1 MSVVANSKDPEILL
15 LSELIL
21 TEEERDHMYPRC
33 VESQK
38 WHKATQ
44 SENRYRP
51 IGLDEPTSIPEDQT
65 AR

>member
-21 TEEERDHMYPRC
+21 TEEERDHMYPQC

-38 WHKATQ
+38 
-44 SENRYRP
+44 
-51 IGLDEPTSIPEDQT
+51 
-65 AR
+65 